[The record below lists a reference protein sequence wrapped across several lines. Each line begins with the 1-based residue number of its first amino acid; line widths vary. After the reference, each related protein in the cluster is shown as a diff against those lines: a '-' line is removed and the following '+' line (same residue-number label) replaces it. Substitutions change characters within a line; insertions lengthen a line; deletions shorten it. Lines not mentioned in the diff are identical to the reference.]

1 MAATIVFVHGA
12 WHGGWCWDAVRSQ
25 LDATG
30 VASVTVDLPSVR
42 RADATLTDDG
52 DEVRRVLDAI
62 DDDIVLVGHSY
73 GGAVVTDA
81 GVHPRVTQLV
91 YLTAFALDDG
101 ESVNRNA
108 LEGGETMT
116 LGDALVVA
124 GDGTVT
130 VDPERAIDFF
140 FHDCAPHVAASAVA
154 QLRPMSLN
162 AMGGMPR
169 AVAWRE
175 RPAMYV
181 VCTDDH
187 ALPVALQESS
197 ARRVGASVDIATSHS
212 PFLSAPG
219 TVVDLLVPLAR

>member
-1 MAATIVFVHGA
+1 MATTIVLVHGA
-12 WHGGWCWDAVRSQ
+12 WHGAWCWDAVRSQ
-25 LDATG
+25 LDASG
-30 VASVTVDLPSVR
+30 VPSVAVDLPSVR
-42 RADATLTDDG
+42 RADATLADDG

-91 YLTAFALDDG
+91 YLTAFAVDHG

-116 LGDALVVA
+116 LGDAFVVD
-124 GDGTVT
+124 DGVVT
-130 VDPERAIDFF
+130 VDPDRAIEFF
-140 FHDCAPHVAASAVA
+140 FHDCAPDVAASAVA
-154 QLRPMSLN
+154 QLRPMSLT
-162 AMGGMPR
+162 AMGGVPR

-197 ARRVGASVDIATSHS
+197 ARRVGTSVDIATSHS